1 MKILVKLEEM
11 DWQNARDTAVNM
23 WRQAQLTQRM
33 AEANLRV
40 IDEELKKIWDKL
52 PENERNKRYADNK
65 KNLH

>member
-1 MKILVKLEEM
+1 LVKLEEM